1 MKKML
6 VVLLFSAFLLN
17 GCGSGESKANTD
29 EAPKVLDVK
38 LTGPEKVKPETAL
51 LMKQPYHTVMKL

>member
-17 GCGSGESKANTD
+17 GCGSGENKANTA
-29 EAPKVLDVK
+29 ETPEVLDVK
-38 LTGPEKVKPETAL
+38 LTGPEKVNPGE
-51 LMKQPYHTVMKL
+51 

>member
-17 GCGSGESKANTD
+17 GCGSGENKANTAA
-29 EAPKVLDVK
+29 ETPEVLDVK
-38 LTGPEKVKPETAL
+38 LTGPEK
-51 LMKQPYHTVMKL
+51 